1 MRRYPIKFVP
11 ITKYRIWGGDK
22 LNRVVPE
29 KLQMD
34 RLGEIWSISG
44 VEGDLS
50 VVENGELKG
59 RNLKEILEEYK
70 EKLVGKEVWEKFGN
84 EFPLL
89 IKFIDAADDL
99 SVQVHPNDE
108 LAQKKHNSFGKSE
121 MWYIMEAEKNAALT
135 IGLKE
140 GITKNDYQEHLTAE
154 NLEKILNQVKVQKG
168 DAVYIPAGRV
178 HAIGAGIVLAEIQQT
193 SDITYRIYDYNR
205 IDKDGK
211 KRELHTESALE
222 AIDFKPIG
230 KPIRDYDKTEN
241 RFNPLI
247 RSPYFETRIFTGNQE
262 IQIKNNNEM
271 RIYCCVGG
279 KSVFWNEDNPTE
291 LMKFQSLMIPANL
304 HAYKIIPENNCVLLE
319 VRMPQ

>member
-1 MRRYPIKFVP
+1 MRLYPLKFVP

-22 LNRVVPE
+22 LNRFVPK

-140 GITKNDYQEHLTAE
+140 GITKKDYQEYLTTE
-154 NLEKILNQVKVQKG
+154 SLEKILNKVKVQKG

-222 AIDFKPIG
+222 AIDFRPFANIKAEYEPI
-230 KPIRDYDKTEN
+230 EN
-241 RFNPLI
+241 QFKSLI
-247 RSPYFETRIFTGNQE
+247 DSQYFSTQIFEGNKEFRIQ
-262 IQIKNNNEM
+262 NNACM
-271 RIYCCVGG
+271 RIYIC
-279 KSVFWNEDNPTE
+279 TE
-291 LMKFQSLMIPANL
+291 SAAKFITESNTTKLSKYESLVLPAEVSEFTIQPLNDTRLIEVTIP
-304 HAYKIIPENNCVLLE
+304 
-319 VRMPQ
+319 